1 MTVPVTRVVL
11 RVLARADTADQLKA
25 VLFDLAEARAQAAIS
40 ARSRRG
46 GRPSGMSAQFQF
58 FKRGG

>member
-25 VLFDLAEARAQAAIS
+25 VLFDSAEAARRAQSRHVQDAA
-40 ARSRRG
+40 G
-46 GRPSGMSAQFQF
+46 GRAA
-58 FKRGG
+58 